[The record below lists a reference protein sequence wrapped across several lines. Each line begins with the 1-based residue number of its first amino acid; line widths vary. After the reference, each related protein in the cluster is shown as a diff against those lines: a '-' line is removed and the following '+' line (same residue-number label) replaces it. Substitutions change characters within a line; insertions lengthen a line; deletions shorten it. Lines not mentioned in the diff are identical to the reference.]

1 MPNVAKGEV
10 RFSGGIWRTRITLK
24 GKLRHDVE
32 LPHALDEEQA
42 LDRAAI
48 LSEQAKR
55 LRKAGKADTMAAR
68 SLLTAMGA
76 EPELGPEAFAVVNR
90 LCGATG
96 DPLAARGGGM
106 TFKQLGEKWTKG
118 ELATDYPDSVPRK
131 QSDHDEAHLE
141 YLYKVDAGGLK
152 LGDIALTRF
161 TVEHG
166 EAAKRNLPKTA
177 KTRATRRHYLQAL
190 RRVLELAVY
199 PCRIIKVNPLPKQFL
214 PRIGAQ
220 PTHSNLHPDELATLL
235 ACNGKDG
242 PEKSVPLCFR
252 VLWGFLAYEGC
263 RLSEALQLRIGE
275 GVDLERGSVTLDRS
289 KTQRAC
295 YSWALD
301 AGTTRALS
309 AWVKLRGAEDG
320 QPLFVDEEGKE
331 LSSNGRFAELVRTH
345 LKTAGVKRAALFKSS
360 DTHGQFREHDLRTT
374 FVTLNLA
381 GLGPSATRQT
391 EAWISE
397 RTGHKSSL
405 MIQRYR
411 SQASTEAQ
419 LKAKPLR
426 PLDEA
431 VPELRSSGR
440 RGPSPTGSP
449 MKGRRGARN
458 SARGTTK
465 SSQTKAGGPSRT
477 RTGTIF
483 LSRDFKSPAS
493 AIPPRGH
500 ARGLT

>member
-10 RFSGGIWRTRITLK
+10 RFSGGVWRTRVTLK

-42 LDRAAI
+42 LERAAV
-48 LSEQAKR
+48 LSEQAR
-55 LRKAGKADTMAAR
+55 LLRKAGKAETMAAR

-76 EPELGPEAFAVVNR
+76 EAELGPEAFAVVAR

-106 TFKQLGEKWTKG
+106 TFKQLGEKWTSD
-118 ELATDYPDSVPRK
+118 ELSTDYPDSVPRK
-131 QSDHDEAHLE
+131 QSEHDKTRLE
-141 YLYKVDAGGLK
+141 YLYKVDVGGVR
-152 LGDIALTRF
+152 LGDVALTRF
-161 TVEHG
+161 TLEHG
-166 EAAKRNLPKTA
+166 EAVKRNLPKTA
-177 KTRATRRHYLQAL
+177 KSRATRRHYLQVV

-199 PCRIIKVNPLPKQFL
+199 PCRVIKVNPLPKQFL

-220 PTHSNLHPDELATLL
+220 PVHSNLHTDELATLL
-235 ACNGKDG
+235 AFDGKGDNGT
-242 PEKSVPLCFR
+242 VPLCFR

-263 RLSEALQLRIGE
+263 RLSEALQLRFGA
-275 GVDLERGSVTLDRS
+275 GLDLERGSVTLDRS

-301 AGTTRALS
+301 AGTVRALKR
-309 AWVKLRGAEDG
+309 WKELRGAKDG
-320 QPLFVDEEGKE
+320 QAVFVDEAGKE
-331 LSSNGRFAELVRTH
+331 FTGNGRFAELVRAH
-345 LKTAGVKRAALFKSS
+345 LKAAGVKRAALFSS
-360 DTHGQFREHDLRTT
+360 TETQGRFREHDLRTT

-419 LKAKPLR
+419 LKTKPLA
-426 PLDEA
+426 PLDRA
-431 VPELRSSGR
+431 VPELRPAL

-449 MKGRRGARN
+449 MQGAGGRRN
-458 SARGTTK
+458 SARETTK
-465 SSQTKAGGPSRT
+465 SSMNQAGGPCRT
-477 RTGTIF
+477 RTGTF
-483 LSRDFKSPAS
+483 LRTRDFKSPAS

-500 ARGLT
+500 